1 MNAPKMPRTGNVTL
15 LLNEIGH
22 ALDRF
27 TTTGEPTVIDLGNIP
42 LAPEEMDEIEAA
54 LGRGEVEARLT
65 AQGESEIRET
75 SYPGVWRVTHMNE
88 AGAPMA
94 RYVEITDLPAILAAD
109 PGDMRA
115 GRIRLD
121 RQLDILRKME
131 TPR

>member
-1 MNAPKMPRTGNVTL
+1 MNVPKMPRTGNVTL

-22 ALDRF
+22 AIDRF
-27 TTTGEPTVIDLGNIP
+27 VGTGEGTVIDLGNIP
-42 LAPEEMDEIEAA
+42 MAPEEMDEIESA

-65 AQGESEIRET
+65 AQGASEIRET
-75 SYPGVWRVTHMNE
+75 SYPGVWRVTHFNE

-94 RYVEITDLPAILAAD
+94 RFVEITDLPAILAAD

-115 GRIRLD
+115 GRTRLT

-131 TPR
+131 APR